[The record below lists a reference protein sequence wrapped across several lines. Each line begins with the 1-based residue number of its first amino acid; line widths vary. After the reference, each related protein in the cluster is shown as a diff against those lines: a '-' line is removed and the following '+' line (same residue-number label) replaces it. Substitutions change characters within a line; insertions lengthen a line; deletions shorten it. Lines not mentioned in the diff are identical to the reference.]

1 MNKKKAPDQTAQS
14 HNTQPNHSIP
24 PRMMRLALALLENPA
39 GVPREVADK
48 IAPASNGPHYI
59 GRLRSRLGLEIP
71 CERVN
76 CTTKDGEAS
85 WYGVYSLTPSDR
97 RILLEALQ

>member
-1 MNKKKAPDQTAQS
+1 
-14 HNTQPNHSIP
+14 
-24 PRMMRLALALLENPA
+24 MMRLALALLECPA
-39 GVPREVADK
+39 GISREVADE

-59 GRLRSRLGLEIP
+59 GRLRTRLGLEIP

-85 WYGVYSLTPSDR
+85 WYGLYSLTPSDR
-97 RILLEALQ
+97 LKLRELLA

>member
-1 MNKKKAPDQTAQS
+1 MKKKAPDQKAQS
-14 HNTQPNHSIP
+14 HNTQANHSIP

-59 GRLRSRLGLEIP
+59 GQLRARRSRLPL
-71 CERVN
+71 
-76 CTTKDGEAS
+76 AA
-85 WYGVYSLTPSDR
+85 
-97 RILLEALQ
+97 RIAAQVFEPHEDIAIAK